1 MNERIK
7 EYLKIFRLPA
17 ITENYHYIAQ
27 ECAKTSASYSEF
39 LFKLLECEMKEKI
52 ERSKR
57 TVLKFAG
64 FPVIKTIE
72 MFDFTSSGINKSQ
85 ITELSSLKF
94 IDNAENIILV
104 GPSGTGKTHMALS
117 LGYIAAQQ
125 RIRTRFIT
133 LSDLLLQLEIAEDQK
148 RLKDYFKQYVGHI
161 RLLIIDELGYTRLNE
176 RQANIFFQLINKRYE
191 SGSIIITS
199 NLSFLKWKEVLN
211 NDEALTA
218 AVLDR
223 LIHHS
228 HIVNITGESYRLKQ
242 KKKAGLIYSGNVSA
256 DEN

>member
-1 MNERIK
+1 MNDTIN

-17 ITENYHYIAQ
+17 IRENYPAIADK
-27 ECAKTSASYSEF
+27 CAKESLSYSDF
-39 LFKLLECEMKEKI
+39 LLKILECEMKEKI

-64 FPVIKTIE
+64 FPAIKTLE
-72 MFDFTSSGINKSQ
+72 MFDFSSSAVNRSQ
-85 ITELSSLKF
+85 ITELTSLKF
-94 IDNAENIILV
+94 IENAENIILV
-104 GPSGTGKTHMALS
+104 GPSGVGKTHLALS
-117 LGYIAAQQ
+117 LGYIAAQN

-133 LSDLLLQLEIAEDQK
+133 LSDLLFQLETVRDQK
-148 RLKDYFKQYVGHI
+148 RLKEYFKQYVNNI
-161 RLLIIDELGYTRLNE
+161 NLLIIDELGYLRLNE
-176 RQANIFFQLINKRYE
+176 MQSNLFFQLINKRYE
-191 SGSIIITS
+191 KNSIIITS

-228 HIVNITGESYRLKQ
+228 HIINVSGESFRLKQ
-242 KKKAGLIYSGNVSA
+242 KRKAGILYEGG
-256 DEN
+256 ENL

>member
-1 MNERIK
+1 MNDTIN

-17 ITENYHYIAQ
+17 IRENYPAIADK
-27 ECAKTSASYSEF
+27 CAKESSSYSDF
-39 LFKLLECEMKEKI
+39 LLKILECEMKEKI

-64 FPVIKTIE
+64 FPAIKTLE
-72 MFDFTSSGINKSQ
+72 MFDFSSSAVNRSQ
-85 ITELSSLKF
+85 ITELTSLKF
-94 IDNAENIILV
+94 IENAENIILV
-104 GPSGTGKTHMALS
+104 GPSGVGKTHLALS
-117 LGYIAAQQ
+117 LGYIAAQN

-133 LSDLLLQLEIAEDQK
+133 LSDLLFQLETVRDQK
-148 RLKDYFKQYVGHI
+148 RLKEYFKQYVNNI
-161 RLLIIDELGYTRLNE
+161 NLLIIDELGYLRLNE
-176 RQANIFFQLINKRYE
+176 MQSNLFFQLINKRYE
-191 SGSIIITS
+191 KNSIIITS

-228 HIVNITGESYRLKQ
+228 HIINVSGESFRLKQ
-242 KKKAGLIYSGNVSA
+242 KRKAGILYEGG
-256 DEN
+256 ENL